1 MEFAELVERD
11 ISKPL
16 IELCSML
23 AEEDEMEA
31 VTFFSGVAS
40 LLSDPSDETLVLAA
54 VIELSNCAFIGLTYS
69 EAAKERINDILDK
82 AILLSATMAADNP
95 Q

>member
-16 IELCSML
+16 IELCSLL
-23 AEEDEMEA
+23 ADEDEMEA
-31 VTFFSGVAS
+31 VTFFSGVAA
-40 LLSDPSDETLVLAA
+40 LLSDPSDEAMVLAG
-54 VIELSNCAFIGLTYS
+54 VIELSNCAFIGLSYS
-69 EAAKERINDILDK
+69 AAATERINEILDR
-82 AILLSATMAADNP
+82 AILLSATMAADTP